1 MAKTTFLTDEQV
13 ESEIARLTKTD
24 AVKLARREQ
33 RVKYRRRQVLYQLRA
48 LEKRGKQ
55 LMAQGVTM
63 LDFEIVEQLA
73 EIPDDE
79 NEEGGC

>member
-73 EIPDDE
+73 DIPDDE
-79 NEEGGC
+79 NAEGGC

>member
-13 ESEIARLTKTD
+13 EAEIARLTKTD

-33 RVKYRRRQVLYQLRA
+33 RVKYRRRQVLYSLRA

-63 LDFEIVEQLA
+63 LDLEIVENAIDA
-73 EIPDDE
+73 ETAVE
-79 NEEGGC
+79 